1 MKTTQTQSNP
11 SLHYPE
17 RESRE
22 RERSIHTHSDMASL
36 AFCSSLI
43 TTTTTTTASSHN
55 QTPTLRF
62 SQTKHLTFLSLTASL
77 SSHMFSSSTSSPR
90 PPTLSFVPKVSEIEP
105 TVVESEEA
113 QASQV
118 VESTSEEEEPK
129 REEVF
134 AVVMIGG
141 RQYIVFPGQYIYTQR
156 FKDANVN
163 DKVILNKVL
172 LVGTKN
178 STYLGQPLVP
188 NATVHAVIE
197 EQGLN
202 KKSLSLSTKR
212 RKAIEE
218 TLVTDS
224 QIHGYG

>member
-1 MKTTQTQSNP
+1 
-11 SLHYPE
+11 
-17 RESRE
+17 
-22 RERSIHTHSDMASL
+22 MASL
-36 AFCSSLI
+36 SFCSSLI
-43 TTTTTTTASSHN
+43 TTTATTTTTASSHN
-55 QTPTLRF
+55 QTPTPRF
-62 SQTKHLTFLSLTASL
+62 SQTKHLTFLSLTPSL
-77 SSHMFSSSTSSPR
+77 SSHMFSTSTSSPR

-118 VESTSEEEEPK
+118 VESTSEEEPK

-141 RQYIVFPGQYIYTQR
+141 RQYIVFPGRYIYTQR

-202 KKSLSLSTKR
+202 KKVTVFKYKKKKGYR
-212 RKAIEE
+212 RNIGHRQPNTRIRIMGITGYENSPAL
-218 TLVTDS
+218 TLP
-224 QIHGYG
+224 